1 MNYVFEEYLRK
12 FVTMFFFWHLSIA
25 KTLPDMQSKYKL
37 RNIIFKFTYLF
48 FSYKYLNVVAK
59 EFYVGVHSLT

>member
-1 MNYVFEEYLRK
+1 
-12 FVTMFFFWHLSIA
+12 LSIA
-25 KTLPDMQSKYKL
+25 KTLPGMQSKYKL